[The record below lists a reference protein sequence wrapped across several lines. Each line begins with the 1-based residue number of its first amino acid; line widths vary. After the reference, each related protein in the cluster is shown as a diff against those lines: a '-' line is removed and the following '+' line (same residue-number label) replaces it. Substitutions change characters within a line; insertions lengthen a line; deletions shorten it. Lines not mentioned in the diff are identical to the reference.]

1 MNNLSFRGLRM
12 AQPNYVAEFNW
23 PVGKEIPSD
32 LRRLTVNEFYL
43 AIQLAARSVREMKE
57 PLPAVGGPR
66 AEGPADYRERYDQ
79 LINHLNSFLLKND
92 SSLREYIDK
101 QIDEVTAEIFAIR
114 GLLEEELQPAT
125 RVVEPLV
132 LPQVE
137 PQVEVSPVVEP
148 LPLKRKVGRP
158 KKVKF

>member
-12 AQPNYVAEFNW
+12 AQPNYIAEFNW

-57 PLPAVGGPR
+57 PM
-66 AEGPADYRERYDQ
+66 AEGITDYRERYDQ
-79 LINHLNSFLLKND
+79 LIRHLNSFLLKND
-92 SSLREYIDK
+92 SSLKEYIDK

-125 RVVEPLV
+125 RVVAPLV
-132 LPQVE
+132 LPKVEPQVE
-137 PQVEVSPVVEP
+137 PQVEAPPVAEP